1 MGFLLFDELNR
12 VNATYCA
19 AHGMAAVEL
28 YGTEPNRAEFETHRL
43 IASGVPSESATPL
56 FRARKAKH
64 LKYWPR
70 TQMERIGYIEEQIKQ
85 GCYRPVQGD

>member
-1 MGFLLFDELNR
+1 MNLFHEIANTNR
-12 VNATYCA
+12 AYCA
-19 AHGMAAVEL
+19 ARGMATAEM

-43 IASGVPSESATPL
+43 IAAGVPSESAAPL

-70 TQMERIGYIEEQIKQ
+70 TPMQRIGYIEEQIKQ